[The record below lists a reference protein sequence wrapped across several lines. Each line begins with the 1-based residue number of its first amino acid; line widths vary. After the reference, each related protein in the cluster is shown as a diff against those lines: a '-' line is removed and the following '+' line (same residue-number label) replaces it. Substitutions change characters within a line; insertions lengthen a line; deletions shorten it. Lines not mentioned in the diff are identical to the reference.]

1 MQGGPRVVELEGK
14 PGFKSV
20 SLAWNMEDTTNWDR
34 RVKLSFCENQ
44 IWGEHNCHSKTVRP
58 AGSRGN
64 YSLKVSGL
72 KMSTNYTFYLGPPTS
87 KGEGRREER
96 RVMAEQRRDKKREA
110 TINLETRGFSARATE
125 CRRDS
130 TIVEVETG
138 PNFSGIFG
146 AETKEDI
153 PGCFL
158 KGSSSSKNSLWT
170 YVVVQESGAIL
181 TLSTRRFLVLCHFR
195 TP

>member
-1 MQGGPRVVELEGK
+1 
-14 PGFKSV
+14 
-20 SLAWNMEDTTNWDR
+20 
-34 RVKLSFCENQ
+34 
-44 IWGEHNCHSKTVRP
+44 
-58 AGSRGN
+58 
-64 YSLKVSGL
+64 
-72 KMSTNYTFYLGPPTS
+72 MSTNYTFYLGPPTS
-87 KGEGRREER
+87 KGEGRRGER

-138 PNFSGIFG
+138 PNFSGIVG

-158 KGSSSSKNSLWT
+158 KGSSSSKNSSYSLVMNHEKCGSKRNASSVWT

-181 TLSTRRFLVLCHFR
+181 THSTRRCPHQNIFHSKYFHWVFSLLQLWSLLSCNQHLFVVHADAAGLQCFKLI
-195 TP
+195 

>member
-1 MQGGPRVVELEGK
+1 
-14 PGFKSV
+14 
-20 SLAWNMEDTTNWDR
+20 
-34 RVKLSFCENQ
+34 
-44 IWGEHNCHSKTVRP
+44 
-58 AGSRGN
+58 
-64 YSLKVSGL
+64 
-72 KMSTNYTFYLGPPTS
+72 MSTNYTFYLGPPSS
-87 KGEGRREER
+87 KGEGRRRER

-130 TIVEVETG
+130 TVVEVETG
-138 PNFSGIFG
+138 PNFSGIVG

-158 KGSSSSKNSLWT
+158 KGSSNSKNSSYSLVMNHEKCGSKRNASSVWT

-181 TLSTRRFLVLCHFR
+181 THSTRRCPHQNTFFLNIISGFLVLYSNTNLVTAILQSAFVCGAHRCSRLAVF
-195 TP
+195 